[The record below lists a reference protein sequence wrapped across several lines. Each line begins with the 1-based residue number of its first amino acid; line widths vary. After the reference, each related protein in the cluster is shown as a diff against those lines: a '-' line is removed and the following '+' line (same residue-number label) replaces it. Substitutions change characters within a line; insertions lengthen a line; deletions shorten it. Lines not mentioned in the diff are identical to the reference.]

1 MNGAILTREGTSK
14 PLHTSVLVA
23 GLLLAGCAASS
34 AGPANPAGPPATGQE
49 PAQVVAPPPAVMAQP
64 ADGSMRQGD
73 RVSCRWKGGA
83 TEYTGR
89 VAEVRGDRLF
99 IQYDDG
105 DQELIDP
112 ALCRKDAGSGLGM
125 ASFPVGSRV
134 LCRWKGQPKEFPGSV
149 ASIEGDRLHVEYD
162 DGDTERIDP
171 SLCRTDSSP
180 APPPAQIH
188 DIVTSSNPGGGNPYR
203 GQLAIRQ
210 VGETSQLRWT
220 IEDSAPY
227 AGIGL
232 SEGNLLGAGWSMG
245 SGHGVVIYRIQG
257 GSLRGRWAASSTPGQ
272 TGTEDLQGPPNL
284 KGTYQIV
291 ASSSPGGGSYTG
303 SVTITPT
310 GSTYALEWN
319 LTRESYKGV
328 GIRRGN
334 VLVVGWGPGQG
345 AGVVVYEKRGDGLD
359 GVWATGGGTQLGTE
373 VLKTRNR

>member
-1 MNGAILTREGTSK
+1 MNGANFRTS
-14 PLHTSVLVA
+14 HTSVLVA

-34 AGPANPAGPPATGQE
+34 AGSANPAGPPATGQE
-49 PAQVVAPPPAVMAQP
+49 PAQVVAPAPAVMAQP
-64 ADGSMRQGD
+64 DDASMRQGD
-73 RVSCRWKGGA
+73 RVRCRWKGGA
-83 TEYTGR
+83 TEYTGK

-112 ALCRKDAGSGLGM
+112 TLCRKDPGSGLGV

-134 LCRWKGQPKEFPGSV
+134 LCRWKGQPKEYPGSV
-149 ASIEGDRLHVEYD
+149 ASIENDRLHIHYD
-162 DGDTERIDP
+162 DGDTEHVDP
-171 SLCRTDSSP
+171 SLCRADNSP

-188 DIVTSSNPGGGNPYR
+188 DIVTSSNPGGGSSYR

-210 VGETSQLRWT
+210 VGETSELRWT

-245 SGHGVVIYRIQG
+245 SGHGVVVYRIQG

-272 TGTEDLQGPPNL
+272 VGTEDLQGPPNL

-345 AGVVVYEKRGDGLD
+345 AGVVVYEKKGDGLD
-359 GVWATGGGTQLGTE
+359 GVWATAGGTQLGSE
-373 VLKTRNR
+373 VLKTRSR